1 MSGLTPN
8 AQNRMDKRILID
20 ATNVNITVPG
30 GGSFAT
36 QGYIEALLALFPD
49 QVDVLHPAEAHIRD
63 ARYHTIDV
71 PGRSKAQQYVGL
83 LKGQFHRAGQFII
96 DYLSEH
102 PNTYEYVFINTGLF
116 AGSIIPK
123 VQPMHIKTI
132 VLHHNYEPEFRMDS
146 YSSLTFGGRTAA
158 LVRYWE
164 RKGYKKADIN
174 LFLTQQDKERFE
186 KEYGVRQKN
195 YITGV
200 FEPTRSI
207 LPLITKVP
215 TNSAVITCALGDKQ
229 NQESLLCFAEKYLPI
244 FEQTLPGWH
253 VELMGRNPSKAILL
267 MADQHSSIALTPNPE
282 DIRSLAAQSKIYLCP
297 MDAGG
302 GLKLRIMDGL
312 RAGQPVLAHV
322 RAARGYEPFAGQA
335 FFQTYSDEQS
345 FLQGLQTIC
354 QYIQSAEYTR
364 TSVQSQY
371 YGVFGLESGIK
382 RLESILRDENISH

>member
-1 MSGLTPN
+1 
-8 AQNRMDKRILID
+8 MDKRILID

-36 QGYIEALLALFPD
+36 QGYLEALLALFPD

-96 DYLSEH
+96 NYLSEH

-123 VQPMHIKTI
+123 VQPMDIKTI
-132 VLHHNYEPEFRMDS
+132 VLHHNYEPEYRMDS
-146 YSSLTFGGRTAA
+146 YSPLTFGGRTAA

-200 FEPTRSI
+200 FEPTHSI
-207 LPLITKVP
+207 QPLITNVP

-322 RAARGYEPFAGQA
+322 RAARGYDKLVNMPF
-335 FFQTYSDEQS
+335 FYSYHDEES
-345 FLQGLQTIC
+345 FRNGLTQLVN
-354 QYIQSAEYTR
+354 YIQSNSYSRKT
-364 TSVQSQY
+364 VQAQY
-371 YGVFGLESGIK
+371 YQFFGLEAGIQ
-382 RLESILRDENISH
+382 RLKAVLCK